1 MDNRRIV
8 KALGYLNRIIEA
20 GERGY
25 AVAASNVNNRA
36 LKILFQT
43 FAVQRARF
51 KDELAAE
58 IQRLGGHIH
67 GRSSFLGIIHRGRID
82 IFAALT
88 IGAENVEQVVLKEVM
103 IGEQVALAT
112 YERILKKDMPADT
125 RAIIQKQYEQMCWV
139 VDQVRLMRGQ
149 NGKRMVVRLYD
160 SRVEA
165 ERAIRS
171 LREAGILEDEI
182 EMENLDPEI
191 ELYKGKGS
199 TILETIVSGAVGGT
213 IWGTVTGILAV
224 LGIFQLAGLSQ
235 DVVNP
240 GSLQWTA
247 VMSML
252 GLMAG
257 GAFVGSM
264 IGLFIGWGIASEDR
278 YVNTYTL
285 KNGQILMRATV
296 AQALASTAWQTMH
309 QIALESRS
317 LRVNA
322 HLV

>member
-1 MDNRRIV
+1 MDNRRTV
-8 KALGYLNRIIEA
+8 KALGYLYGIVEA

-43 FAVQRARF
+43 FADQRATF

-58 IQRLGGHIH
+58 IQRLGSHIR
-67 GRSSFLGIIHRGRID
+67 GRSSFLGIVHRGRID

-103 IGEQVALAT
+103 IGERVALAT
-112 YERILKKDMPADT
+112 YERMLKKDMPSDT
-125 RAIIQKQYEQMCWV
+125 RAIIQKQYKQVRSV
-139 VDQVRLMRGQ
+139 VDRVRLMRGQ

-160 SRVEA
+160 SRSEV
-165 ERAIRS
+165 ERALRS
-171 LREAGILEDEI
+171 LKAAGILEDEI
-182 EMENLDPEI
+182 EVENLDPDI
-191 ELYKGKGS
+191 ELYKGRGS
-199 TILETIVSGAVGGT
+199 TILETIVSGAVGGV
-213 IWGTVTGILAV
+213 IWGTVAGILAV
-224 LGIFQLAGLSQ
+224 LGIFQLAGFGQES
-235 DVVNP
+235 VIP
-240 GSLQWTA
+240 GFLQLNA
-247 VMSML
+247 AMSML

-285 KNGQILMRATV
+285 KNGQILLRATV
-296 AQALASTAWQTMH
+296 DESLASAAWQTMH

-317 LRVNA
+317 LRVNT
-322 HLV
+322 HPV